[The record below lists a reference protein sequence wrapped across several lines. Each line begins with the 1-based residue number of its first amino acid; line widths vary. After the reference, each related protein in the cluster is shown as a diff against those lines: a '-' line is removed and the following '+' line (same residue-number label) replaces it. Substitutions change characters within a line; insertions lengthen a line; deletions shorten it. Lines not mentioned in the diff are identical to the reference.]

1 MSYSSAVQIAL
12 QTKSSAV
19 LTYATQTLTRKATSP
34 VACHILKKRRRGF
47 PNDALGIMQNRRHLN
62 SAPDTFIVAVMGQV
76 RSRRENRRLPCRIRE
91 FHITPGLHG

>member
-19 LTYATQTLTRKATSP
+19 LTYATQTLTRKATNP

-47 PNDALGIMQNRRHLN
+47 PNDALGIM
-62 SAPDTFIVAVMGQV
+62 
-76 RSRRENRRLPCRIRE
+76 
-91 FHITPGLHG
+91 